1 MKKLFLLIFIFFFT
15 GCFLPVWEN
24 SGGPEKQT
32 EIQETGE
39 GIFKVQVSPH
49 VPSMISKRIGVIPFT
64 GAEEDL
70 GLFLSTAIAD
80 NLVVS
85 GLQVIEPKYLLAEL
99 EKSLD
104 DKESFHGSITDEWE
118 EFKKLFK
125 KEGRKTVIGNLMELK
140 ELDIVDFLLT
150 GRLNIKKEW
159 FFFKSNKI
167 NSAHL
172 DIIDIQNGAIIYS
185 LIYSRDEEEDI
196 TPRELSEKFSN
207 ALITA
212 MQ

>member
-1 MKKLFLLIFIFFFT
+1 MKKLILLIFIFSFT
-15 GCFLPVWEN
+15 GCFWKN
-24 SGGPEKQT
+24 SGEPEKQT
-32 EIQETGE
+32 GIQETRE
-39 GIFKVQVSPH
+39 GILKVQVSPH

-80 NLVVS
+80 SLVIS
-85 GLQVIEPKYLLAEL
+85 GLQVIEPEYLMAEL

-104 DKESFHGSITDEWE
+104 DKGPFYDSITDEWE

-125 KEGRKTVIGNLMELK
+125 KEDRKTVINNLMELK
-140 ELDIVDFLLT
+140 KLDIVDFILT

-159 FFFKSNKI
+159 LFFKSNKI
-167 NSAHL
+167 NTARL
-172 DIIDIQNGAIIYS
+172 YIIDIQNGAIIYS
-185 LIYSRDEEEDI
+185 LTYSRDEEEDL
-196 TPRELSEKFSN
+196 TPRELSEKFSK
-207 ALITA
+207 AFITA

>member
-1 MKKLFLLIFIFFFT
+1 MKKLILLIFIFFFA
-15 GCFLPVWEN
+15 GCFWKN
-24 SGGPEKQT
+24 SGEQEKQT

-39 GIFKVQVSPH
+39 GILKVQVSPH

-80 NLVVS
+80 SLVIS
-85 GLQVIEPKYLLAEL
+85 GLQVIEPEYLMAEL

-104 DKESFHGSITDEWE
+104 DKGPFYDSITDEWE

-125 KEGRKTVIGNLMELK
+125 KEDRKTVINNLMELK
-140 ELDIVDFLLT
+140 KLDIVDFILT

-159 FFFKSNKI
+159 LFFKSNKI
-167 NSAHL
+167 NTARL
-172 DIIDIQNGAIIYS
+172 YIIDIQNGAIIYS
-185 LIYSRDEEEDI
+185 LTYSRDEEEDL
-196 TPRELSEKFSN
+196 TPRKLIAKYSKAF
-207 ALITA
+207 ITA